1 MEKLELP
8 KETIDALDP
17 GIRDLVIALNDAGF
31 QTTDSGDGV
40 SKAEDIENED
50 ALPWAHVSIRVHPED
65 MIEEADRLSE
75 WMLTWSENDDRF
87 IDCQIEATYF
97 PRVDLGIIVV
107 SDARGIY
114 DAYVD
119 DRSD

>member
-31 QTTDSGDGV
+31 RTTDSGDGV

-50 ALPWAHVSIRVHPED
+50 ALPKRRHES
-65 MIEEADRLSE
+65 
-75 WMLTWSENDDRF
+75 
-87 IDCQIEATYF
+87 
-97 PRVDLGIIVV
+97 
-107 SDARGIY
+107 
-114 DAYVD
+114 
-119 DRSD
+119 